1 MLANFD
7 GTGYSGLWKRLLA
20 AIGKRFGDI
29 IKGGDSFVAVYRFIR
44 YSGGSLYGR
53 NLERTLSCN
62 RKRMFVESLVRIIVG
77 EAGDKISAETIR
89 SAMIAATGKGD
100 EG

>member
-1 MLANFD
+1 M
-7 GTGYSGLWKRLLA
+7 LA

-29 IKGGDSFVAVYRFIR
+29 IKEDSFVAVYRSIR

-62 RKRMFVESLVRIIVG
+62 RKRVFVESLVRIIVG

-89 SAMIAATGKGD
+89 SAMITATGKRD
-100 EG
+100 EE